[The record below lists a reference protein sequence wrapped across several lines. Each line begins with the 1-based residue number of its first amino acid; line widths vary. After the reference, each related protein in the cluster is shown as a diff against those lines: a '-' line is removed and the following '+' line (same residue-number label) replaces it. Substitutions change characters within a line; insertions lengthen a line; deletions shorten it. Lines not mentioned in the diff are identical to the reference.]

1 MFVFGCAGR
10 EDVIKTRSFRT
21 IFERIFYPSPA
32 LLSAPLNGVAPFH
45 ASAPHLAPTTPA
57 IVVTFDGLMDVVE
70 LCTVLLSFA
79 SCLVVF
85 SLFSFVSRPFCFV
98 TLDPS
103 FPVSKD
109 RELQGKWSN
118 KKTPP
123 HKQQQKTTQH
133 LLQDTGVSILWN
145 TVEKLK
151 QVFPL
156 YTVARPVGRFWAR
169 SR

>member
-1 MFVFGCAGR
+1 MGEEEGGESVTSKPPPSGVLSALFVFGCAGR

-85 SLFSFVSRPFCFV
+85 FALFFRVSPFLF
-98 TLDPS
+98 
-103 FPVSKD
+103 
-109 RELQGKWSN
+109 R
-118 KKTPP
+118 
-123 HKQQQKTTQH
+123 
-133 LLQDTGVSILWN
+133 
-145 TVEKLK
+145 
-151 QVFPL
+151 
-156 YTVARPVGRFWAR
+156 YAR
-169 SR
+169 SIVPSVQR